1 MKMKKHRASFASRAR
16 DQSRAGGF
24 SLIELMITLSIAV
37 ILATI
42 AAPSFRTFI
51 ASQRVKTASFDM
63 VAALTQIRS
72 EAIKRNANVSMAAA
86 SGGWNNG
93 WTISTVIATI
103 STTLGSQSPY
113 TNLTIAELHG
123 ALAVTFNGDGRLLP
137 GSAALGFTVSD
148 SQSGSSVTPRCV
160 SLSLSGQASSKVGSC
175 S

>member
-1 MKMKKHRASFASRAR
+1 MKRHSAWFVSPMR

-24 SLIELMITLSIAV
+24 SLIELMITLVIAV

-42 AAPSFRTFI
+42 AAPSFRTFV
-51 ASQRVKTASFDM
+51 ASQRVKTASFDL
-63 VAALTQIRS
+63 VAALTQVRS
-72 EAIKRNANVSMAAA
+72 EAIKRNANVAVTAAA
-86 SGGWNNG
+86 GGWNNG
-93 WTISTVIATI
+93 WTISTIIASV
-103 STTLGSQSPY
+103 STTLGSQSAY
-113 TNLTIAELHG
+113 TNLTVAELNG
-123 ALAVTFNGDGRLLP
+123 ALALTFNGDGRLLP